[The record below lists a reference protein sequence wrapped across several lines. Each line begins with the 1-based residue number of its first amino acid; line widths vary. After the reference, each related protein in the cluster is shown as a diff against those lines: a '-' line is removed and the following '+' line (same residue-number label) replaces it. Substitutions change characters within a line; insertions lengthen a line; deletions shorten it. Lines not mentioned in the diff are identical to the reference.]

1 MRTRPDVIPSLL
13 LPLHGKNLLL
23 PNVAVAEVIPY
34 DAVQPVAEAA
44 EWLLGITRW
53 RGQTIPV
60 VSFEV
65 VRGDHMPPLA
75 EDARLVVLNTVQ
87 GDGGVD
93 FYAVVT
99 AGIPHLR
106 SVTPDKLDGVET
118 FDGVPSADELRRIRI
133 EGEPAIIP
141 DLKVL
146 ESLVAGYWNL
156 AA

>member
-1 MRTRPDVIPSLL
+1 MRTQPEVIPSLL
-13 LPLHGKNLLL
+13 VPLHGKNLLL

-34 DAVQPVAEAA
+34 DAVQPVAEAP

-65 VRGDHMPPLA
+65 VRGDHMPPLS
-75 EDARLVVLNTVQ
+75 EDAQLVVLNTVL
-87 GDGGVD
+87 GDGGVA

-106 SVTPDKLDGVET
+106 SVTPDKLEGSEV
-118 FDGVPSADELRRIRI
+118 FDGVPSADELRRVRI
-133 EGEPAIIP
+133 EGEAAIIP
-141 DLKVL
+141 DLKAL
-146 ESLVAGYWNL
+146 EGLVAGYWNL
-156 AA
+156 DA